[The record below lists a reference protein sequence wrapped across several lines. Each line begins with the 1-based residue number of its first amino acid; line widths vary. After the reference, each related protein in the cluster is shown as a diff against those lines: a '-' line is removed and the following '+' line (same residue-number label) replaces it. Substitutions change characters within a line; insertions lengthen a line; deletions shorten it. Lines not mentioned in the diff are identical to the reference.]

1 MLLNM
6 ALGGVLM
13 LLTCGLHILGMMLVM
28 HLVRREGGAVRKRM
42 RKLRAYVVGEIVM
55 VMANV
60 SILEALL
67 WAAAYVVLDEVQNLE
82 HAFYFSMVTF
92 TTLGYGD
99 IVLDERWRLLAS
111 FQAATGII
119 MFGWTTAI
127 LITVIQYSYFSKKIE
142 TLAP

>member
-1 MLLNM
+1 MLLNI

-13 LLTCGLHILGMMLVM
+13 LLTCGMHILGMMLVM

-42 RKLRAYVVGEIVM
+42 RKMRAYVVGEVVL

-67 WAAAYVVLDEVQNLE
+67 WAAAYVVLDEIQNLE
-82 HAFYFSMVTF
+82 QAFYFSMVTF

-111 FQAATGII
+111 FQASTGIL

-127 LITVIQYSYFSKKIE
+127 LITVIQYSYFSKKIDE
-142 TLAP
+142 LAP